1 MKNLIQWLFS
11 GIATVLSFLFGG
23 FDMPIIGLIIFISA
37 DFITGLIKAWRNGN
51 LNSEICKDGIVKK
64 IGYLVLVCIAVY
76 LDRIA
81 GDSGLIR
88 NLVIYFFIANEGI
101 SILENWGSMG
111 VPFPPILK
119 EKLEQLKGED
129 HNDHK

>member
-1 MKNLIQWLFS
+1 MRNFIQFIFS
-11 GIATVLSFLFGG
+11 GVATVLSFLFGG
-23 FDMPIIGLIIFISA
+23 FDMPIKGLLIFIIA
-37 DFITGLIKAWRNGN
+37 DFITGLIKAWKNGN

-64 IGYLVLVCIAVY
+64 IGYLVLVCISVY

-81 GDSGLIR
+81 GDSGMIR

-111 VPFPPILK
+111 VPFPAVLK
-119 EKLEQLKGED
+119 EKLEQLKEKE
-129 HNDHK
+129 NK